1 MADLPITQDRQV
13 LPLILHAM
21 KDHLVSS
28 LVTNQLPEDPIYF
41 DVVKIGRWQDD
52 PKRKNVHLAISG
64 GDAEDFKYMDGIATL
79 DDLDDLGF
87 YVPAREFGG
96 GQSWWRRGTI
106 QIGCYFIRERYEEEV
121 AVEYAYAALGRLM
134 AEVENVDVTNL
145 EDDFGE
151 RAIRIFLY
159 GNSFFQSGGPPRSYI
174 FRGKLLWA
182 CLTERP

>member
-1 MADLPITQDRQV
+1 MSDNKDKQI

-21 KDHLVSS
+21 KDHLVRR
-28 LVTNQLPEDPIYF
+28 LQTDQLPEDPIYF
-41 DVVKIGRWQDD
+41 DEVKIGRWQDD
-52 PKRKNVHLAISG
+52 PRRKNVYLAISG
-64 GDAEDFKYMDGIATL
+64 GDAEDPKYMDGIASL

-106 QIGCYFIRERYEEEV
+106 QIGCYFIRGADRLEEED
-121 AVEYAYAALGRLM
+121 ATEAAYGALGRLM
-134 AEVENVDVTNL
+134 AEIEQVNVSNL
-145 EDDFGE
+145 VDDFDE
-151 RAIRIFLY
+151 RAVRMFLY
-159 GNSFFQSGGPPRSYI
+159 GNSFYESGGPPKSYI

>member
-1 MADLPITQDRQV
+1 MSDNRDVHI

-21 KDHLVSS
+21 KDHLVRR
-28 LVTNQLPEDPIYF
+28 LQTDQLPEDPIYF

-52 PKRKNVHLAISG
+52 PRSKNVHLAISG
-64 GDAEDFKYMDGIATL
+64 GDADDFKYMDGIVTL

-87 YVPAREFGG
+87 YLPAREFGG

-106 QIGCYFIRERYEEEV
+106 QIGCYFIRERYEEEK
-121 AVEYAYAALGRLM
+121 AVEYAYGALGRLM
-134 AEVENVDVTNL
+134 AEIEQVNVSNL
-145 EDDFGE
+145 ADDFGE
-151 RAIRIFLY
+151 KAVRMFLY
-159 GNSFFQSGGPPRSYI
+159 GNSFFQSGGPPKSYI